1 MRICV
6 LLEKSG
12 ETVLLRPDEIASGD
26 TIAETV
32 NTKKTLKVALSPQME
47 AWGFAEHTRTY
58 VTAIDLDRT
67 TNRVIFRGRV
77 SSVQKNMD
85 ASGRYTEDLIC
96 GSAVEYLD
104 DSAQAYTYDSGYAI
118 SAVVGWIIQHHN
130 SSVNAARQLKVGNIS
145 PAWSTCKN
153 IAIGSHF
160 EALRALVASDDLTQQ
175 NTNNRVRR
183 WFHERYE
190 ADGTYID
197 ILDYDSIQNDT
208 ALLIGDNI
216 KNLKYERG
224 LESKIVTHLT
234 VVSGLSV
241 EGYTYQYTAVD
252 SAAYQL
258 YGRHEVVIH
267 DTSIYS
273 NEPHYVEVFIDDA
286 WRAVVSDSYD
296 AMMAALAARAET
308 ELDKYKTPYT
318 KITLDADDLAAIG
331 ISGYAR
337 FAVGQRLP
345 VICPMLDIVEDEMLI
360 TSIRRNLASG
370 QIVSLT
376 LERGEPPSG
385 TISGSLALRMAQLKE
400 ANDRAQQKRDEE
412 EADKLNAKFEQE
424 LDGYGMKEFTT
435 ESYDALPDDSPY
447 KMGTSKTVCMVK
459 DEGTGKTAMYVAGQ
473 HIDEGGGG
481 GGSAEGYI
489 TNNLGSWV
497 YAVATTE
504 SRILLF
510 ATSAPPY
517 INMAEDVAA
526 YNLSYYTPE
535 DNGATLHE
543 IKTKKVSGTSDSYDI
558 TVIGK
563 DGKTGTVRVQSSD
576 QRPDVFLCAAYV
588 KATYDSGILGGIAI
602 GLRRYM
608 ILYNGG
614 STTIQ
619 PIQVHA
625 DDDYWNYLIDYRA
638 YLKTTLEP

>member
-175 NTNNRVRR
+175 NTNKRVRR

-197 ILDYDSIQNDT
+197 ILDYDSIRNGT

-224 LESKIVTHLT
+224 LESKIVTHFT

-345 VICPMLDIVEDEMLI
+345 VICPMLGIIEDEMLI
-360 TSIRRNLASG
+360 TSIRRNLANG

-435 ESYDALPDDSPY
+435 ESYEALPDDSPY

-459 DEGTGKTAMYVAGQ
+459 DEGTGRTAMYVAGQ

-481 GGSAEGYI
+481 GGGSFDVGVPVYPTSDKRAWYVLAKGTQHHTRIYSSNNGITKSRINAEGVE
-489 TNNLGSWV
+489 T
-497 YAVATTE
+497 
-504 SRILLF
+504 
-510 ATSAPPY
+510 
-517 INMAEDVAA
+517 
-526 YNLSYYTPE
+526 LSYTARLVTGIFTVENVLNNGKYDIQYTKPHTLPVTKTFE
-535 DNGATLHE
+535 SDTPIKMMLVTNQFTLHGSSPAFFRWLDLYTALTQVVAVVNN
-543 IKTKKVSGTSDSYDI
+543 TKVTLF
-558 TVIGK
+558 
-563 DGKTGTVRVQSSD
+563 SSD
-576 QRPDVFLCAAYV
+576 AFGD
-588 KATYDSGILGGIAI
+588 DSLHGEVLGEVVLGEI
-602 GLRRYM
+602 
-608 ILYNGG
+608 
-614 STTIQ
+614 
-619 PIQVHA
+619 
-625 DDDYWNYLIDYRA
+625 
-638 YLKTTLEP
+638 E

>member
-1 MRICV
+1 MRLVVIFQ
-6 LLEKSG
+6 KGS
-12 ETVLLRPDEIASGD
+12 ETVALRPDEISDENA
-26 TIAETV
+26 IAQGV
-32 NTKKTLKVALSPQME
+32 NVKSSVTLMIYPQFE
-47 AWGFAEHTRTY
+47 AWKFCEHTITY
-58 VTAIDLDRT
+58 VTILDLDRSQ
-67 TNRVIFRGRV
+67 NRTIFRGR
-77 SSVQKNMD
+77 
-85 ASGRYTEDLIC
+85 I
-96 GSAVEYLD
+96 SAVAASLDVGKNPVQEVTCVSAIDYLE
-104 DSAQAYTYDSGYAI
+104 DSAQAYTYDSGYTVG
-118 SAVVGWIIQHHN
+118 VVFGQIITHHN
-130 SSVNAARQLKVGNIS
+130 NSVNAARQLKAGNVS

-175 NTNNRVRR
+175 HTNNRVRR

-197 ILDYDSIQNDT
+197 ILDYDSIRNDT

-224 LESKIVTHLT
+224 LESKIVTHFT
-234 VVSGLSV
+234 AVSGLSV

-273 NEPHYVEVFIDDA
+273 NEPRYVQVYSGGA
-286 WRAVVSDSYD
+286 WAATESDSYR

-308 ELDKYKTPYT
+308 ELEKYKTPYT
-318 KITLDADDLAAIG
+318 KITLDAEDLAALG
-331 ISGYAR
+331 VSGYAS

-345 VICPMLDIVEDEMLI
+345 VICPALGIIEDEMLI
-360 TSIRRNLASG
+360 TSIRRNLANG

-435 ESYDALPDDSPY
+435 ESYEALPDDSPY

-481 GGSAEGYI
+481 GSFDAGVPVYPTSDKHAWYVLAKGTQHHTRIYSSNSGITKSRINAEGVETLSFTVRHQNSI
-489 TNNLGSWV
+489 FIIENVLNN
-497 YAVATTE
+497 
-504 SRILLF
+504 
-510 ATSAPPY
+510 
-517 INMAEDVAA
+517 N
-526 YNLSYYTPE
+526 
-535 DNGATLHE
+535 
-543 IKTKKVSGTSDSYDI
+543 KYDI
-558 TVIGK
+558 
-563 DGKTGTVRVQSSD
+563 RYSS
-576 QRPDVFLCAAYV
+576 PL
-588 KATYDSGILGGIAI
+588 
-602 GLRRYM
+602 
-608 ILYNGG
+608 
-614 STTIQ
+614 IQ
-619 PIQVHA
+619 PVTKTIESDTPIKMMLVTNQFTLRGDSPDDFNWLELYTGITQVVA
-625 DDDYWNYLIDYRA
+625 IVNNTKVTLFSSNASGDDYLHGEALGEVVLGEI
-638 YLKTTLEP
+638 E

>member
-12 ETVLLRPDEIASGD
+12 ETVLIRPDEIASGD

-130 SSVNAARQLKVGNIS
+130 SSVNAARQLKVGNVS

-160 EALRALVASDDLTQQ
+160 EALRALVASDDLTEQ
-175 NTNNRVRR
+175 NTTRRVRR

-190 ADGTYID
+190 TDGTYID
-197 ILDYDSIQNDT
+197 ILDYDSIRNGT

-296 AMMAALAARAET
+296 AMMAALATRAET
-308 ELDKYKTPYT
+308 ELEKYKTPYT
-318 KITLDADDLAAIG
+318 KITLDAEDLAALDV
-331 ISGYAR
+331 SGYAS

-345 VICPMLDIVEDEMLI
+345 VICPALGIIEDEMLI
-360 TSIRRNLASG
+360 TSIRRNLANG

-400 ANDRAQQKRDEE
+400 ANERAQQKRDEE

-435 ESYDALPDDSPY
+435 ESYEALPDDSPY
-447 KMGTSKTVCMVK
+447 KMGTSKKVCMVK
-459 DEGTGKTAMYVAGQ
+459 DENTGKTAMYVAGQ

-481 GGSAEGYI
+481 GGGSFDVGVPVYPTSDRSAWYVMAKGSRNNTRIYSKGYGI
-489 TNNLGSWV
+489 NV
-497 YAVATTE
+497 
-504 SRILLF
+504 SRITSEGAETLTFTTNGDGRTYTVKNVLNNGKYDIQYSGAGSQPVTKTIGSDTPTKMMIVTDKFELYGTRPRSGNWLRLYTIHSQIVGVVGGAKTVLF
-510 ATSAPPY
+510 S
-517 INMAEDVAA
+517 
-526 YNLSYYTPE
+526 
-535 DNGATLHE
+535 
-543 IKTKKVSGTSDSYDI
+543 SDSYGEDDHM
-558 TVIGK
+558 
-563 DGKTGTVRVQSSD
+563 DGEVLGEVSLGTS
-576 QRPDVFLCAAYV
+576 
-588 KATYDSGILGGIAI
+588 
-602 GLRRYM
+602 
-608 ILYNGG
+608 
-614 STTIQ
+614 
-619 PIQVHA
+619 
-625 DDDYWNYLIDYRA
+625 
-638 YLKTTLEP
+638 

>member
-175 NTNNRVRR
+175 NTNKRVRR

-197 ILDYDSIQNDT
+197 ILDYDSIRNGT

-224 LESKIVTHLT
+224 LESKIVTHFT

-273 NEPHYVEVFIDDA
+273 NEPHYVQVYNGTA
-286 WRAVVSDSYD
+286 WVAVVSDSYD
-296 AMMAALAARAET
+296 AMMAALATRAET
-308 ELDKYKTPYT
+308 ELEKYKTPYT
-318 KITLDADDLAAIG
+318 KITLDAEDLAALG
-331 ISGYAR
+331 VSGYAS

-345 VICPMLDIVEDEMLI
+345 VICPALGIVEDEMLI
-360 TSIRRNLASG
+360 TSIRRNLANG

-447 KMGTSKTVCMVK
+447 KMGTSKTLCMVK

-481 GGSAEGYI
+481 GGGSFDVGVPVYPTSDKRAWYVLAKGSQHHTRIYSNQSGITKSRINAEGVE
-489 TNNLGSWV
+489 T
-497 YAVATTE
+497 
-504 SRILLF
+504 
-510 ATSAPPY
+510 
-517 INMAEDVAA
+517 
-526 YNLSYYTPE
+526 LSYTARYVTGIFTVE
-535 DNGATLHE
+535 NVLNNN
-543 IKTKKVSGTSDSYDI
+543 KYDI
-558 TVIGK
+558 RYSSPHSQPVT
-563 DGKTGTVRVQSSD
+563 KTIESDTPIKMMLVTNQFYLRGDSPDDFDWLELYTGVTSVVAVVNNVKVTLFSSNS
-576 QRPDVFLCAAYV
+576 F
-588 KATYDSGILGGIAI
+588 
-602 GLRRYM
+602 
-608 ILYNGG
+608 
-614 STTIQ
+614 
-619 PIQVHA
+619 
-625 DDDYWNYLIDYRA
+625 DDDYLHGEALGEVALGEI
-638 YLKTTLEP
+638 E

>member
-26 TIAETV
+26 MIAETV

-96 GSAVEYLD
+96 GSAVEYLN

-160 EALRALVASDDLTQQ
+160 EALRALVSGDDLTQQ
-175 NTNNRVRR
+175 NTNKRVRR

-197 ILDYDSIQNDT
+197 ILDYDSIRNGT

-273 NEPHYVEVFIDDA
+273 NEPHYVQVYSGGA
-286 WRAVVSDSYD
+286 WAATESDSYR
-296 AMMAALAARAET
+296 AMMAALATRAET
-308 ELDKYKTPYT
+308 ELEKYKTPYT
-318 KITLDADDLAAIG
+318 KITLDVEDLAALG
-331 ISGYAR
+331 VSGYAS

-345 VICPMLDIVEDEMLI
+345 VICPALGIIEDEMLI
-360 TSIRRNLASG
+360 TSIRRNLANG

-385 TISGSLALRMAQLKE
+385 TMSGSLALRMAQLKE

-435 ESYDALPDDSPY
+435 ESYEALPDDSPY
-447 KMGTSKTVCMVK
+447 KMGTSKKVCMVK
-459 DEGTGKTAMYVAGQ
+459 DENTGKTAMYVAGQ

-481 GGSAEGYI
+481 GGFTFGVPCYMESG
-489 TNNLGSWV
+489 NNLWYLPAAGEYLPETKIHNWKRAPGTSLMRSYGVETVVFVDAYPKMQKVENVLNNGAYDLKFTEGS
-497 YAVATTE
+497 TE
-504 SRILLF
+504 TIETVQSTVPIKLLV
-510 ATSAPPY
+510 
-517 INMAEDVAA
+517 MAE
-526 YNLSYYTPE
+526 NFQFTGENSGFLSCVG
-535 DNGATLHE
+535 NGVKIYGLVSNRTVTL
-543 IKTKKVSGTSDSYDI
+543 Y
-558 TVIGK
+558 
-563 DGKTGTVRVQSSD
+563 R
-576 QRPDVFLCAAYV
+576 
-588 KATYDSGILGGIAI
+588 
-602 GLRRYM
+602 
-608 ILYNGG
+608 NGM
-614 STTIQ
+614 TAQ
-619 PIQVHA
+619 C
-625 DDDYWNYLIDYRA
+625 
-638 YLKTTLEP
+638 KTTSNA